1 MARERV
7 IDIVVFIVIV
17 VANVVVVVVIVS
29 SFCVATIERVFLSL
43 IGFSPRKT
51 KSIGLRAA
59 S

>member
-1 MARERV
+1 MSPERV

-17 VANVVVVVVIVS
+17 VVNVVVVIVS

-51 KSIGLRAA
+51 KSIGLRSA

>member
-1 MARERV
+1 MSPERV

-17 VANVVVVVVIVS
+17 VVNVVVVIVS